1 MTTSGTRG
9 SGDVAEVVL
18 GVATHLDFHLA
29 VWSSTLWA
37 EKLGRDQGA
46 HHCQRLRE
54 APPLGGRLRPHKV
67 CWCGRDRQL
76 RGLKLT
82 RHLKEAGIPV
92 VEVERPK
99 RRHLRRHPPGKS
111 DPIDAEAAARA
122 VLAGETAGVP
132 NSADGRVEML
142 RTLRS
147 ARRSAVKARV
157 QAANL
162 LKAMLLTAPEELR
175 RRLRGLPTKEL
186 VAVAARFRPG
196 GDPKDVG
203 AATRFALRLVARRH
217 ETLSE
222 EITELDV
229 QLERLVIQAAPRLVS
244 LPGVG
249 THHAATLFVLAW
261 DNPERLRSEA
271 SFASLCGVS
280 PVEASSGKVV
290 RHRLNGVATGT
301 PTPST
306 AHDLRGQDGLGATH
320 PLLRREAHSRGEEQV
335 GDHEMP
341 QTVHCQGGLP
351 RSALVG
357 NHEATTHQ
365 HREPTLGGGPRV
377 GLDYKSVTY
386 ITILKY
392 RLYDIDV
399 VINRTLVYGTLTV
412 LLAAM
417 YFSGV
422 ATIEAIL
429 RAFTGQEQQPQ
440 LAIVVSTLVIAAL
453 FSPLRRRIQSF
464 IDRRFYR
471 SKYDARKT
479 LEAFSAKLR
488 NDTNLDALSDDL
500 VGVVRETMQPA
511 HVSLWLHPDPAL
523 KDKKKRAAIRESGR
537 DEQ

>member
-1 MTTSGTRG
+1 M
-9 SGDVAEVVL
+9 
-18 GVATHLDFHLA
+18 
-29 VWSSTLWA
+29 
-37 EKLGRDQGA
+37 
-46 HHCQRLRE
+46 
-54 APPLGGRLRPHKV
+54 GGRLRPHKV

-132 NSADGRVEML
+132 KSADGRVEML

-162 LKAMLLTAPEELR
+162 LKAMLVTAPEELR

-203 AATRFALRLVARRH
+203 AATRFALRLVARRY

-222 EITELDV
+222 EISELDA

-249 THHAATLFVLAW
+249 THHAATLLVLAG

-290 RHRLNGVATGT
+290 RHRLNRGGNRDANRALHMICVVRMGSERRTRSYVARR
-301 PTPST
+301 T
-306 AHDLRGQDGLGATH
+306 AEGKSKWEIMRCLKRYIA
-320 PLLRREAHSRGEEQV
+320 REV
-335 GDHEMP
+335 
-341 QTVHCQGGLP
+341 
-351 RSALVG
+351 
-357 NHEATTHQ
+357 
-365 HREPTLGGGPRV
+365 
-377 GLDYKSVTY
+377 
-386 ITILKY
+386 Y
-392 RLYDIDV
+392 R
-399 VINRTLVYGTLTV
+399 V
-412 LLAAM
+412 LL
-417 YFSGV
+417 SS
-422 ATIEAIL
+422 ATMKPPI
-429 RAFTGQEQQPQ
+429 
-440 LAIVVSTLVIAAL
+440 
-453 FSPLRRRIQSF
+453 
-464 IDRRFYR
+464 
-471 SKYDARKT
+471 KT
-479 LEAFSAKLR
+479 ASRHLEA
-488 NDTNLDALSDDL
+488 DL
-500 VGVVRETMQPA
+500 V
-511 HVSLWLHPDPAL
+511 
-523 KDKKKRAAIRESGR
+523 
-537 DEQ
+537 